1 MLWKTGGAGRM
12 RHAEQLPTVP
22 TGAELPAAAV
32 AERLAPGKAPGVL
45 HLRSG
50 GRDGSER
57 VVRATRRERSAGEP
71 ALSPGDDA
79 QDPDL
84 WVCDGN
90 VLVAADRAEDR
101 RGRGVPSAGSG
112 ELSAASDDLRLSAGA
127 PSEVRRA
134 VQASRSDRQEQRSDQ
149 AGPCGHRRN
158 EGQSERQSA

>member
-1 MLWKTGGAGRM
+1 MPSNYRPYQP
-12 RHAEQLPTVP
+12 EQSYLLPP
-22 TGAELPAAAV
+22 SPSDWLP
-32 AERLAPGKAPGVL
+32 EKHLAFFIS
-45 HLRSG
+45 RSG

-71 ALSPGDDA
+71 ALSPSDDA

-90 VLVAADRAEDR
+90 VLVAKDRAEDR

-158 EGQSERQSA
+158 EGQSERQPA